1 MYLIA
6 GLGNSGPEYAATRHN
21 AGFMV
26 VDRLAEELGARY
38 WKNEGGA
45 LTAKVLYKG
54 QELVLAK
61 PQSFM
66 NTSGGPVKSLMS
78 AYGLKPDQLIVVHD
92 ELDIPAGTIRVKL
105 GGGHAG
111 HNGLR
116 SICDK
121 LATRDWLRV
130 RIGIG
135 RPPGRTPVAD
145 FVLAAPKKEQA
156 EELAA
161 AVDEG
166 AKAVLSLIDNGLE
179 KTQQAFN

>member
-6 GLGNSGPEYAATRHN
+6 GLGNPGPEYAATRHN

-116 SICDK
+116 SLCDK
-121 LATRDWLRV
+121 LGTRDWYRV

-135 RPPGRTPVAD
+135 RPPGRMPVAD
-145 FVLAAPKKEQA
+145 FVLKSPRGEEADLFNQA
-156 EELAA
+156 
-161 AVDEG
+161 VQEG
-166 AKAVLSLIDNGLE
+166 ARTVPYLMEHGLAE
-179 KTQQAFN
+179 TQARFN

>member
-1 MYLIA
+1 M
-6 GLGNSGPEYAATRHN
+6 
-21 AGFMV
+21 
-26 VDRLAEELGARY
+26 
-38 WKNEGGA
+38 
-45 LTAKVLYKG
+45 
-54 QELVLAK
+54 LAK
-61 PQSFM
+61 PQSYM
-66 NTSGGPVKSLMS
+66 NTSGGPVKSLMN
-78 AYGLKPDQLIVVHD
+78 AYKLKPEQLIVVHD

-121 LATRDWLRV
+121 LGTRDWLRV

-135 RPPGRTPVAD
+135 RPPGRMPVAD
-145 FVLAAPKKEQA
+145 FVLSAPKKEQA

-161 AVDEG
+161 AVDQG
-166 AKAVLSLIDNGLE
+166 AKAVFSLIDNGLE

>member
-1 MYLIA
+1 M
-6 GLGNSGPEYAATRHN
+6 
-21 AGFMV
+21 
-26 VDRLAEELGARY
+26 
-38 WKNEGGA
+38 
-45 LTAKVLYKG
+45 
-54 QELVLAK
+54 
-61 PQSFM
+61 
-66 NTSGGPVKSLMS
+66 
-78 AYGLKPDQLIVVHD
+78 
-92 ELDIPAGTIRVKL
+92 KL

-121 LATRDWLRV
+121 LGTRDWLRV

-135 RPPGRTPVAD
+135 RPPGRMPVAD
-145 FVLAAPKKEQA
+145 FVLSSPKKEQA